1 MCRRVRHGVASG
13 ETHMPLLSDPLER
26 RIVRLAVP
34 ALGTL
39 AVEPIYVLVDT
50 AIVGRLGTAQ
60 LAGMA
65 IASIVLMNVVS
76 IINFLEYVT
85 PDIAYAVGAGRSD
98 EAQRTAGHGLWL
110 SVVIGLP
117 AAVLVAATARPLC
130 WLIGGRGA
138 VLQYASQYLAI
149 SAIGLPFVVI
159 AFLGHGVLRGHNDLR
174 TPLHIVVVANV
185 VNLVLE
191 IVTVYGL
198 HWGVAGSASSTVVV
212 QVGAAAAFV
221 WYMRPHMA
229 SVRPSWQAYRP
240 LLQAG
245 WHMVVRSVAMYSVWN
260 VSVVIAAHLDS
271 PTLAAYQVV
280 TQLFMFLALLLDSL
294 AVPAHS
300 LVAGYLGS
308 GDMASAGRVG
318 IISTRIS
325 LWCAGVLAAVLLVS
339 SPWLPAVFTAD
350 TAVHSRLTGAL
361 IVLAVLQFP
370 GAVAFAL
377 DGALI
382 GADDKPWLARQAVRN
397 IAAFVPLAVATML
410 WPRLGLAGIWGAQL
424 CWMLMRG
431 GANWSRWRHLVRAGF
446 PRTVPQP
453 A

>member
-1 MCRRVRHGVASG
+1 MRSRD
-13 ETHMPLLSDPLER
+13 ELER
-26 RIVRLAVP
+26 RIIRLAVP

-50 AIVGRLGTAQ
+50 AIVGRLGTPQ

-85 PDIAYAVGAGRSD
+85 PDIAFAVGAGRRD
-98 EAQRTAGHGLWL
+98 DAQRTAAHGVWL
-110 SVVIGLP
+110 SLFIGTP
-117 AAVLVAATARPLC
+117 AALVVALVARPLC
-130 WLIGGRGA
+130 WLIGGRGEVLHHA
-138 VLQYASQYLAI
+138 VTYLTI
-149 SAIGLPFVVI
+149 SAIGLPFVVL
-159 AFLGHGVLRGHNDLR
+159 AFLGHGVLRGYTDLR
-174 TPLHIVVVANV
+174 TPLRIVVVANV

-198 HWGVAGSASSTVVV
+198 HWGVAGSAASTVVV
-212 QVGAAAAFV
+212 QVGAACAFL
-221 WYMRPHMA
+221 WKMRPHLV
-229 SVRPSWQAYRP
+229 SVRPSWAAYRP

-260 VSVVIAAHLDS
+260 VSVVIAARLDS

-308 GDMASAGRVG
+308 GDQQQAGRVG
-318 IISTRIS
+318 TISTRLS
-325 LWCAGVLAAVLLVS
+325 LWSAGVLALVLAVS
-339 SPWLPAVFTAD
+339 SPWLPALFTND
-350 TAVHSRLTGAL
+350 HAVHTRLMGAL
-361 IVLAVLQFP
+361 LVLAVLQFP

-397 IAAFVPLAVATML
+397 IVAFVPLAVATVV
-410 WPRLGLAGIWGAQL
+410 WPRLGLAGIWGAQV
-424 CWMLMRG
+424 CWMVMRAW
-431 GANWSRWRHLVRAGF
+431 ANSHRWRALVRSGF
-446 PRTVPQP
+446 AATI
-453 A
+453 ATAA